1 MARKE
6 VLDKQSLQPVER
18 LLKLGQKR
26 DRSLVVEAILEY
38 LETEEE
44 RRLMLKHRISQR
56 CAIRALKAGI
66 VVALLCAA
74 CAQIATCQEWVQ

>member
-6 VLDKQSLQPVER
+6 LLGKQSLQPVER

-38 LETEEE
+38 VEREE
-44 RRLMLKHRISQR
+44 
-56 CAIRALKAGI
+56 G
-66 VVALLCAA
+66 
-74 CAQIATCQEWVQ
+74 